1 VESFIL
7 SKQDYSA
14 ATLSQI
20 YFWKLEFFG
29 SLADVFFSPVDIF
42 GRPVDIFGSPAATF
56 VSAQ

>member
-14 ATLSQI
+14 ATLSQM
-20 YFWKLEFFG
+20 YFWKLVVFG

-42 GRPVDIFGSPAATF
+42 GSSAATF